1 MGPRLKLDHAPPP
14 ARRVR
19 YGSATLVRA
28 SSPLLLVLTVEQVS
42 EQNQAELRQTLQI
55 PNPRRRYRAA
65 ETRLR
70 GWPCRTRSAPGD
82 RQGVGG
88 ATTDA
93 SSPSSRTPTHG
104 SGPM

>member
-70 GWPCRTRSAPGD
+70 GWPERTRTQISVREPCI
-82 RQGVGG
+82 
-88 ATTDA
+88 
-93 SSPSSRTPTHG
+93 
-104 SGPM
+104 